1 MFDLLLLRHSQG
13 VRCGGAH
20 GLCALPNMCIA
31 QHAGKHPA
39 ASQPEDADVA
49 VYGGSARA
57 RTAAT
62 ELNAADCEDEDATA
76 APAAKRRRT
85 AAGAAHGVVEMS
97 GEPPQGEGPTELQVG
112 PFGLPLIDEGLPQV
126 NTNDPFEEAA
136 VIRKATKIKVV
147 GTHVPPPLRSFAE
160 VYSK

>member
-1 MFDLLLLRHSQG
+1 MSFPTS
-13 VRCGGAH
+13 
-20 GLCALPNMCIA
+20 ALWGSSRPLCIA
-31 QHAGKHPA
+31 QHAGKHQA

-57 RTAAT
+57 RTAAA
-62 ELNAADCEDEDATA
+62 ELNAADSEDEDATA

-85 AAGAAHGVVEMS
+85 AAGTAHGVVVEMS
-97 GEPPQGEGPTELQVG
+97 GDPPKGEGPAEPQVG

-160 VYSK
+160 VHSK